1 MAETT
6 GNSGPESRS
15 RATPRP
21 KRPTALAEYESAV
34 AGYTAAGAD
43 ETVQR
48 VVTAISRVS
57 KRLDSFYRAQLADLD
72 LHRGDWAV
80 LQELAL
86 SAPEGCSTPSK
97 LADVTGVS
105 PSTMTHRLDLLA
117 QRGLV
122 ERTVDSE
129 NRTRSKVALTRTGRD
144 LFRRAILDAD
154 VAESEVLAALSEED
168 RRQLADLLEQLLA
181 GGGRP
186 AVTHVAPAN
195 RK

>member
-1 MAETT
+1 MASTT
-6 GNSGPESRS
+6 GIPGATGRS
-15 RATPRP
+15 ATRPAGSASKRAANPV
-21 KRPTALAEYESAV
+21 ALAEYESAV

-57 KRLDSFYRAQLADLD
+57 KRLDNFYRAQLADLD

-117 QRGLV
+117 QRGLI

-129 NRTRSKVALTRTGRD
+129 NRTRSRVQLTRSGRE

-154 VAESEVLAALSEED
+154 VAESEVLAALD
-168 RRQLADLLEQLLA
+168 DTGRRQLAELLERLLA
-181 GGGRP
+181 GSSRQVQP
-186 AVTHVAPAN
+186 
-195 RK
+195 